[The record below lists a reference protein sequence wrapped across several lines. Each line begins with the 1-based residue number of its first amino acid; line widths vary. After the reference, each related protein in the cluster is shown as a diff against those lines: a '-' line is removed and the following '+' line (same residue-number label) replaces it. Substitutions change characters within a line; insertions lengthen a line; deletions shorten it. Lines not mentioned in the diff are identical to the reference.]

1 MSSFSKDK
9 HISPRDRFVLREDSH
24 PPSRIMIVYD
34 PGMPATISNKKH
46 TLLQRDQRPPSK
58 NLSGMTV
65 AQAKGADNKVTP
77 RL

>member
-1 MSSFSKDK
+1 
-9 HISPRDRFVLREDSH
+9 
-24 PPSRIMIVYD
+24 MIVYD